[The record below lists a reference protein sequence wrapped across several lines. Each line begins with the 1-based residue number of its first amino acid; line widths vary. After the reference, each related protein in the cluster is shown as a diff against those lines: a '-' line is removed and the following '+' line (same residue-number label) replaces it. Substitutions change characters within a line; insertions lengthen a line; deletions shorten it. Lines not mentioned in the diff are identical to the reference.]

1 MMMMLQLAIGFA
13 LVCVT
18 LAILCCG
25 LRLLIG
31 PASHDRVLALDT
43 LWMCCMQFAIV
54 LGMLFG
60 SMIYFDAALLIAM
73 VGFVS
78 TVAMSKFLMRG
89 AIIE

>member
-1 MMMMLQLAIGFA
+1 MQL
-13 LVCVT
+13 
-18 LAILCCG
+18 
-25 LRLLIG
+25 
-31 PASHDRVLALDT
+31 
-43 LWMCCMQFAIV
+43 AIV
-54 LGMLFG
+54 LGMIFG